1 MCLENQGIMAS
12 ILLDALALMKT
23 RILLSLAAVVIAVPQ
38 VLAVD
43 PGTPVPD
50 SGGTAGA
57 LALGLLAL
65 VALRRK
71 LSK

>member
-1 MCLENQGIMAS
+1 
-12 ILLDALALMKT
+12 MKT
-23 RILLSLAAVVIAVPQ
+23 RILFTLAAVVIAAPQ